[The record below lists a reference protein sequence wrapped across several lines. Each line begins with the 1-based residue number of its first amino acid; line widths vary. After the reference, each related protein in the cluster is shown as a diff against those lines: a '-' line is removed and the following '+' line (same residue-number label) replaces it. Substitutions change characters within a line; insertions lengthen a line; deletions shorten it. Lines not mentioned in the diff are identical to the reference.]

1 MTQKYRSRARNL
13 LHLGSTQ
20 ANENFNQMVSS
31 KAPKARHYG
40 GSSSLMNRVS
50 ATVLQKNEGHSYLAK
65 DLESIPD
72 PIKLQNFNDF
82 VTFDLET
89 TGFGYCDITQI
100 AASVGSSKYQSY
112 VYPRCQISVEATKV
126 TGMSHSIATNKL
138 YLHGKEVQGKC
149 IRTALLDFI
158 DFLKEK
164 DQPILVG
171 HNIASF
177 DVPILSRLL
186 KEFGLHREFVR
197 IVPAYIDTLKVA
209 RKVFSKEEVN
219 GCYKQCNLVEVYLNI
234 KYDAHV
240 AVEDVNSLQQLFT
253 VKLKDKCTDEDV
265 YSITCKSCKESYTD
279 VIKNKIVSKVICEKL
294 SKDGIA
300 LQHLQLANRRDPNGL
315 RVILREHGVPF
326 KKCEDLA
333 RKIQEE

>member
-1 MTQKYRSRARNL
+1 
-13 LHLGSTQ
+13 
-20 ANENFNQMVSS
+20 
-31 KAPKARHYG
+31 
-40 GSSSLMNRVS
+40 
-50 ATVLQKNEGHSYLAK
+50 
-65 DLESIPD
+65 
-72 PIKLQNFNDF
+72 
-82 VTFDLET
+82 
-89 TGFGYCDITQI
+89 
-100 AASVGSSKYQSY
+100 
-112 VYPRCQISVEATKV
+112 
-126 TGMSHSIATNKL
+126 MSHSIATNKL

-209 RKVFSKEEVN
+209 GKVFSKEEVN

-265 YSITCKSCKESYTD
+265 CSITCKSCKESYTD

-300 LQHLQLANRRDPNGL
+300 LQHLQLANRSDPNG
-315 RVILREHGVPF
+315 
-326 KKCEDLA
+326 
-333 RKIQEE
+333 